1 VSVEAGLAPS
11 PGRQDLRNRLLT
23 AILLG
28 PLFLAAVAVGGLV
41 FLGAVLALVGVGAWE
56 FYRLAGRKRARPR
69 TVPGIGLALLFPI
82 LFYLAPASPLTIPGL
97 VVIGVIGVAL
107 VQLLDGDADEALG
120 SVSLTVYGAAYVG
133 LLFGHFVL
141 IREISRVVPGMPYW
155 WGAALVGLTVLLAW
169 LNDSAAYVI
178 GRRWG
183 RHKLIPRVSPGKT
196 IEGAAGALVVTVLI
210 AVGVVLAAGSRMP
223 LLAPA
228 DALAIGVLVA
238 VAGPVGDL
246 VESSFKRDAGVK
258 DASELIPGHGG
269 VLDRFDSLMAVA
281 PAVWYYLRIV
291 VL

>member
-11 PGRQDLRNRLLT
+11 PGRQDLRKRLLT
-23 AILLG
+23 AVVLG
-28 PLFLAAVAVGGLV
+28 PLFLAAVAVGGVV
-41 FLGAVLALVGVGAWE
+41 FLAAVLLLVGLAAWE
-56 FYRLAGRKRARPR
+56 FFRLASSKRSRPR
-69 TVPGIGLALLFPI
+69 TVPGIGLALLFPV
-82 LFYLAPASPLTIPGL
+82 LFFLAPASSLSVPAL
-97 VVIGVIGVAL
+97 VVLGVLGVAL
-107 VQLLDGDADEALG
+107 AQLLDRDGDEALG
-120 SVSLTVYGAAYVG
+120 SVSITVYGAAYVG

-155 WGAALVGLTVLLAW
+155 WGAVLVGLAVVLAW

-196 IEGAAGALVVTVLI
+196 VEGAAGALIVTMLASV
-210 AVGVVLAAGSRMP
+210 AVVLAAGGRMP

-228 DALAIGVLVA
+228 DALAIGALVA

-246 VESSFKRDAGVK
+246 VESAFKRDAGVK

>member
-1 VSVEAGLAPS
+1 MSVGAGLAPS
-11 PGRQDLRNRLLT
+11 PGRQDVRKRLVT
-23 AILLG
+23 AIVLG
-28 PLFLAAVAVGGLV
+28 PLFLAAVAVGGVV
-41 FLGAVLALVGVGAWE
+41 FLVAVLVLVGLAAWE
-56 FYRLAGRKRARPR
+56 FFRLAASKRSRPR
-69 TVPGIGLALLFPI
+69 TVPGIGLALLFPV
-82 LFYLAPASPLTIPGL
+82 LFFLAPANALL
-97 VVIGVIGVAL
+97 VPALLVLGVLGVAL
-107 VQLLDGDADEALG
+107 AQLLDRDGDEALG
-120 SVSLTVYGAAYVG
+120 SVSVTVYGSAYVG

-155 WGAALVGLTVLLAW
+155 WGAVLVGLTVVLAW

-183 RHKLIPRVSPGKT
+183 RRKLIPRVSPGKT
-196 IEGAAGALVVTVLI
+196 IEGAAGALIVTMLV
-210 AVGVVLAAGSRMP
+210 AVAVVLAAGSRMP

-228 DALAIGVLVA
+228 DALAIGALVA

-246 VESSFKRDAGVK
+246 VESAFKRDAGVK

-269 VLDRFDSLMAVA
+269 ILDRFDSLMAVA

>member
-1 VSVEAGLAPS
+1 MNVEAGLAPS
-11 PGRQDLRNRLLT
+11 PGRQDLRKRLLT
-23 AILLG
+23 AIVLG
-28 PLFLAAVAVGGLV
+28 PLFLMAVAIGGVV
-41 FLGAVLALVGVGAWE
+41 FLFAVLALVGLGAWE
-56 FYRLAGRKRARPR
+56 FYRLAAVKRPR
-69 TVPGIGLALLFPI
+69 PRILPGLGLALLFPV
-82 LFYLAPASPLTIPGL
+82 LFFLEPASSLTVSGVL
-97 VVIGVIGVAL
+97 ALGVVGVAL
-107 VQLLDGDADEALG
+107 AQLLDEGSDEALG
-120 SVSLTVYGAAYVG
+120 SVSITVYGAVYVG

-155 WGAALVGLTVLLAW
+155 WGAVLVGLTVVLAW
-169 LNDSAAYVI
+169 LNDSAAFVI

-196 IEGAAGALVVTVLI
+196 IEGAVGALVVTMLI

-228 DALAIGVLVA
+228 DALAIGALVG
-238 VAGPVGDL
+238 VAGPIGDL
-246 VESSFKRDAGVK
+246 VESAFKRDAGVK
-258 DASELIPGHGG
+258 DASDLIPGHGG

>member
-1 VSVEAGLAPS
+1 MSVEAGLSPS
-11 PGRQDLRNRLLT
+11 PGRQDLRKRLVT

-28 PLFLAAVAVGGLV
+28 PLFLAAVAVGGAV
-41 FLGAVLALVGVGAWE
+41 FLVAVLALVGVGAWE
-56 FYRLAGRKRARPR
+56 FFRLAGRKRSRPR
-69 TVPGIGLALLFPI
+69 AVLGIALALLFPVV
-82 LFYLAPASPLTIPGL
+82 FYLAPASALTIPGL
-97 VVIGVIGVAL
+97 VVLGVIGVAL
-107 VQLLDGDADEALG
+107 AQLLDAEADEALE

-155 WGAALVGLTVLLAW
+155 WGGALVGFTVLLAW

-210 AVGVVLAAGSRMP
+210 AVGMVLAAGSRMP

-228 DALAIGVLVA
+228 DALAIGALVA
-238 VAGPVGDL
+238 VAGPAGDL
-246 VESSFKRDAGVK
+246 VESAFKRDAGVK
-258 DASELIPGHGG
+258 DASDLMPGHGG
-269 VLDRFDSLMAVA
+269 VLDRFDSLMAAA